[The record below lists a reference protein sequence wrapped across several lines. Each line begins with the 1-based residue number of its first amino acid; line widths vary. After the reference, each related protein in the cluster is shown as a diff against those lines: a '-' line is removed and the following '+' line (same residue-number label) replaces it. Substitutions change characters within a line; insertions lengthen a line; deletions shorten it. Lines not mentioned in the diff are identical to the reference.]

1 MANVPQQEVFVNTLN
16 FLNSFMA
23 RHIIFCLLSVK
34 QFFFS
39 SWPLLKLLT
48 DWNLKFQDT
57 FYLNVPIKPC
67 LSPWYAKRNVF
78 IWLMMESDF
87 EIFDNV
93 WSFIRAY
100 MIFFCGLFLAP
111 KIYQDQPFEHVFKCC
126 LLRIWLLWYWNF
138 DGKIL
143 FLKKSFLLRTYF
155 PISLPPSL
163 LPLLWHSSVTFFLSF
178 SGDSFRILFE

>member
-93 WSFIRAY
+93 WSFMY
-100 MIFFCGLFLAP
+100 T
-111 KIYQDQPFEHVFKCC
+111 YVHT
-126 LLRIWLLWYWNF
+126 W
-138 DGKIL
+138 
-143 FLKKSFLLRTYF
+143 SFLWFVFSTEDLSGPTIWACIQMLF
-155 PISLPPSL
+155 VTNLTSMILE
-163 LPLLWHSSVTFFLSF
+163 LWW
-178 SGDSFRILFE
+178 